1 MTLSI
6 EATYTNKV
14 SMTLTDSRSPLAST
28 YSDSKN
34 LSKAYTYGSGNNQVN
49 NGVSVTGQMVAGGS
63 TQIDLQAL
71 VKTQF
76 GATTNISFQNV
87 KHISVYNQDTTE
99 GSDLVIAATGT
110 SAWTNLFNGG
120 SGNLMIKP
128 YSSFS
133 YNDPFTGVAV
143 GASQRYLHLIDQG
156 SGVNYKI
163 LVLGI
168 ET

>member
-6 EATYTNKV
+6 TANYTNKV
-14 SMTLTDSRSPLAST
+14 SVTLTDSRSPLST
-28 YSDSKN
+28 SYADSNN
-34 LSKAYTYGSGNNQVN
+34 LSKSYTYGTGNNQIN
-49 NGVSVTGQMVAGGS
+49 NAVSVTGQLTAGES

-71 VKTQF
+71 TKTQF
-76 GATTNISFQNV
+76 GANTSINFAKI

-99 GSDLVIAATGT
+99 GSDLVVNATGV
-110 SAWTNLFNGG
+110 SACTNLFNGG

-133 YNDPFTGVAV
+133 YNDPFTGVTV
-143 GASQRYLHLIDQG
+143 GASQRYLYLNDQG

-163 LVLGI
+163 MVLGI
-168 ET
+168 EA